1 MSNCSQDPS
10 RNPQT
15 QPGRWVRGS
24 VGILLGLAALGC
36 RTSDEFRDSADA
48 EVYEIV
54 SARRA
59 EIASGERSFTIEPK
73 EDSLRRRVLEGEVSR
88 VGPLGLEDCLTIG
101 AENSRDYQRQREL
114 LYLAALDL
122 TLERF
127 RFDNQFGAFLA
138 GDLTGQGDDV
148 TNAAAGGGAS
158 VSRLLGN
165 GARIVG
171 NVGLSLFRTL
181 ATSDGWDLVSNLGIS
196 ITQPLLRGSERVI
209 VIESLTAA
217 EREVVYQAR
226 DYERFRRAFAVDV
239 ASRYYGVLQ
248 QLDRVRNEQRNFDNL
263 AVLSARNRALSE
275 AGRLSEIQSDQAK
288 QDELRSQNRLIDAE
302 QRLQAL
308 LDQFKFFLGL
318 PLSTELVFD
327 LEELDRLDEVLL
339 PELDVQR
346 VVDLGLRER
355 LDYLTAKM
363 ITEDAGRRLNI
374 AKDALRGDLALVANA
389 GAVSTEGRPLD
400 LRGDNVNWS
409 VGLDYDLPVNRVAER
424 NAYRRALIDFQV
436 ARRAYEQAGDGIV
449 ADLRDAVRNLRN
461 AAQTYEI
468 QAGAAIL
475 AERRVES
482 ANLTLLAG
490 RASTRDVLES
500 QESLLQARNAATG
513 ARINFLISR
522 LSLFRDMEFLRL
534 GPEGISIDPELEDEL
549 FEVTP

>member
-1 MSNCSQDPS
+1 MSNPMQDPPRAIRSLS
-10 RNPQT
+10 R
-15 QPGRWVRGS
+15 WSARG
-24 VGILLGLAALGC
+24 VGGLVLGFGFVAC
-36 RTSDEFRDSADA
+36 RSADEHRDDA
-48 EVYEIV
+48 DLEVYEIV

-59 EIASGERSFTIEPK
+59 EIASGERSFTIEAP
-73 EDSLRRRVLEGEVSR
+73 EDSLRRQVLSGEVTQ
-88 VGPLGLEDCLTIG
+88 VGPLGLADCLTIG

-127 RFDNQFGAFLA
+127 RFENQFGAFLA
-138 GDLTGQGDDV
+138 GDLSGAGDDV
-148 TNAAAGGGAS
+148 NNAAAGGGGS

-165 GARIVG
+165 GARVVG

-209 VIESLTAA
+209 VIENLTAA

-239 ASRYYGVLQ
+239 ASRFYGVLQ
-248 QLDRVRNEQRNFDNL
+248 QLDQLRNEQRNFDNL
-263 AVLSARNRALSE
+263 AVLSARNKALAE

-302 QRLQAL
+302 RRLQER

-327 LEELDRLDEVLL
+327 LEELDRLEEVLL
-339 PELDVQR
+339 PEFDDERILE
-346 VVDLGLRER
+346 LGLRER
-355 LDYLTAKM
+355 LDYLTAQM
-363 ITEDAGRRLNI
+363 VTEDSARRLNI

-389 GAVSTEGRPLD
+389 GVVSTEGRPLD

-424 NAYRRALIDFQV
+424 NAYRRALINFQV

-449 ADLRDAVRNLRN
+449 LDLRAGVRDLRN

-468 QAGAAIL
+468 QAGAATL

-513 ARINFLISR
+513 ARINFLLSR

-534 GPEGISIDPELEDEL
+534 GPEGISVDPELESEL
-549 FEVTP
+549 FEVSP